1 MLRGCSS
8 NWRGCCRG
16 ERRENVSHIWQHLS
30 LRIAEAALKPVL
42 AKANELTEI
51 QSYPSASLYRSEL
64 EDAAYHVDLGCCP
77 KRPQEGFR
85 RMIPVTLERPQ
96 AI

>member
-1 MLRGCSS
+1 M
-8 NWRGCCRG
+8 
-16 ERRENVSHIWQHLS
+16 SHIWQHLS
-30 LRIAEAALKPVL
+30 LHIAEA

-51 QSYPSASLYRSEL
+51 QAYPSASLYRSEQA
-64 EDAAYHVDLGCCP
+64 DAAYQFDLGRCP
-77 KRPQEGFR
+77 KRPQEHFH